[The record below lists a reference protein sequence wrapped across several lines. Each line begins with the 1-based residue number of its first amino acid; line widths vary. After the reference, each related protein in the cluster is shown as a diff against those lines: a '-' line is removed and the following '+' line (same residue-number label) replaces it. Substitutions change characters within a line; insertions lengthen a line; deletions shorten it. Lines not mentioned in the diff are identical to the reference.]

1 MTIGPIVSLPSVTPP
16 AMPTADSLT
25 TGSSGFADL
34 VAKGLESVSASERG
48 ADALIQKLA
57 TGGDVQPHEVMIATA
72 EAQLSVQTA
81 VAVRDAALAAYR
93 EIMNLQL

>member
-1 MTIGPIVSLPSVTPP
+1 MTITPVVSLPSVTPP
-16 AMPTADSLT
+16 TAPTPSVQAGGD
-25 TGSSGFADL
+25 SGFADL
-34 VAKGLESVSASERG
+34 VARGLEAVSGSEQQ

-57 TGGDVQPHEVMIATA
+57 TGGDVQPHEVMIATQ

-81 VAVRDAALAAYR
+81 VAVRDAAIAAYR